1 MTTTQRLDYLDELEA
16 RTIFILREAASCV
29 SPLAMLWSIG
39 KDSTS
44 LLWMVRKAFLGEVPF
59 PVVLLDTG
67 MEFDEVYAFRDRL
80 VTEWSLPVAN
90 ELCPPESSVDQTLPP
105 AARHAARKTAGLR
118 ALLAREKYRGI
129 ILGIRRDEQAIR
141 AKERIFSPRNADGS
155 WDPRMQPPELW
166 DYYPYEVP
174 DGAHVRIHPLLHWT
188 ELDIWRY
195 TLRENIPYVPLYLAK
210 NGKRYRSLG
219 ESNITFPI
227 ESTAETLEA
236 VIAELEVTRQPER
249 AGRAMDSESEDA
261 FERLRTTG
269 YM

>member
-1 MTTTQRLDYLDELEA
+1 MPTATDSDLDVLES
-16 RTIFILREAASCV
+16 RTIYILREAFSCV

-39 KDSTS
+39 KDSTA

-59 PVVLLDTG
+59 PLVLLDTG
-67 MEFDEVYAFRDRL
+67 LEFPEVYAFRDWLMR
-80 VTEWSLPVAN
+80 EWNLPALN
-90 ELCPPESSVDQTLPP
+90 EACPPENTVDPTLPP

-118 ALLAREKYRGI
+118 ALITREGYRGI

-155 WDPRMQPPELW
+155 WDPRTQPPELW
-166 DYYPYEVP
+166 DFFPYEVA

-195 TLRENIPYVPLYLAK
+195 TQREEIPYVPLYLARD
-210 NGKRYRSLG
+210 GMRYRSLG
-219 ESNITFPI
+219 ESNITVPI
-227 ESTAETLEA
+227 PSTAETLDD
-236 VIAELEVTRQPER
+236 VIAELELTREPER
-249 AGRAMDSESEDA
+249 AGRTMDNESEDA

>member
-1 MTTTQRLDYLDELEA
+1 MPTATDSDLDVLES
-16 RTIFILREAASCV
+16 RTIYILREAFSCV
-29 SPLAMLWSIG
+29 SPLCMLWSIG
-39 KDSTS
+39 KDSTA

-59 PVVLLDTG
+59 QLALLDTG
-67 MEFDEVYAFRDRL
+67 LEFPEVYEFRDWL
-80 VTEWSLPVAN
+80 VREWNLPAHN
-90 ELCPPESSVDQTLPP
+90 EICPPESTVDPTLPP

-118 ALLAREKYRGI
+118 ALISREGYRGI

-155 WDPRMQPPELW
+155 WDPRTQPPELW
-166 DYYPYEVP
+166 DFFPYEVP

-195 TLRENIPYVPLYLAK
+195 TRRENIPYVPLYLAR
-210 NGKRYRSLG
+210 NGMRFRSLG
-219 ESNITFPI
+219 ESNITVPI
-227 ESTAETLEA
+227 ESTAETLDD
-236 VIAELEVTRQPER
+236 VISELEKTREPER
-249 AGRAMDSESEDA
+249 AGRTMDHESEDA

>member
-1 MTTTQRLDYLDELEA
+1 MPTATDSDLDALES
-16 RTIFILREAASCV
+16 RTIFILREAFSCV
-29 SPLAMLWSIG
+29 SPICMLWSIG
-39 KDSTS
+39 KDSTA
-44 LLWMVRKAFLGEVPF
+44 LLWMVRKAFLGDVPF

-67 MEFDEVYAFRDRL
+67 MEFPEVYAFRDRL
-80 VTEWSLPVAN
+80 VREWNLPVHN
-90 ELCPPESSVDQTLPP
+90 EICPPESTVDQTLPP

-118 ALLAREKYRGI
+118 ALIGRENYRGI

-155 WDPRMQPPELW
+155 WDPRTQPPELW
-166 DYYPYEVP
+166 DYFPYEVP

-195 TLRENIPYVPLYLAK
+195 TQRENVPYVPLYLAK
-210 NGKRYRSLG
+210 NGMRFRSLG
-219 ESNITFPI
+219 ESNITVPI
-227 ESTAETLEA
+227 PSNAETLDEI
-236 VIAELEVTRQPER
+236 IAELEQTREPER
-249 AGRAMDSESEDA
+249 AGRTMDNESEDA

>member
-1 MTTTQRLDYLDELEA
+1 MLSTRLSYLDELEA
-16 RTIFILREAASCV
+16 RTIFILREALSCV

-39 KDSTS
+39 KDSTA
-44 LLWMVRKAFLGEVPF
+44 LLWMVRKAFLGDVPF

-67 MEFDEVYAFRDRL
+67 MEFDEVYRFRDWL
-80 VTEWSLPVAN
+80 VDEWNLPVEA
-90 ELCPPESSVDQTLPP
+90 ELCPPEHTVDQTLPP

-118 ALLAREKYRGI
+118 SLIAREKYRGI

-166 DYYPYEVP
+166 EYFPYDIP

-227 ESTAETLEA
+227 ESNADTLEA
-236 VIAELEVTRQPER
+236 IIAELEVTRQPER
-249 AGRAMDSESEDA
+249 AGRAMDNESEDA
-261 FERLRTTG
+261 FERLRTSG

>member
-1 MTTTQRLDYLDELEA
+1 MPSLTYLDELES
-16 RTIFILREAASCV
+16 RTIYILREAFSSIA
-29 SPLAMLWSIG
+29 PLAMLWSIG
-39 KDSTS
+39 KDSTA

-67 MEFDEVYAFRDRL
+67 MEFEEVYAFRDRL
-80 VTEWSLPVAN
+80 VAEWSLPVVN
-90 ELCPPESSVDQTLPP
+90 EGCPPESSVDQTLPP

-118 ALLAREKYRGI
+118 NLIAREKYRGI

-141 AKERIFSPRNADGS
+141 AKERVFSPRHADGS

-166 DYYPYEVP
+166 DYFPCDVE

-195 TLRENIPYVPLYLAK
+195 TLREGIPYVPLYLAK
-210 NGKRYRSLG
+210 NGKRFRSLG

-227 ESTAETLEA
+227 ESHADTLEK
-236 VIAELEVTRQPER
+236 VIAELEVTKQPER
-249 AGRAMDSESEDA
+249 AGRSMDRETEDA
-261 FERLRTTG
+261 FERLRTAG

>member
-1 MTTTQRLDYLDELEA
+1 MLTATDSDLDALES
-16 RTIFILREAASCV
+16 RTIYILREAFACV

-39 KDSTS
+39 KDSTA
-44 LLWMVRKAFLGEVPF
+44 LLWMVRKAFLGDVPF
-59 PVVLLDTG
+59 PIVLLDTG
-67 MEFDEVYAFRDRL
+67 MEFPEVYEFRDML
-80 VTEWSLPVAN
+80 VREWKLPALA
-90 ELCPPESSVDQTLPP
+90 EACPPENTVDQSLPP

-118 ALLAREKYRGI
+118 SLISREGYRGI

-155 WDPRMQPPELW
+155 WDPRSQPPELW
-166 DYYPYEVP
+166 DFFPYEVP

-195 TLRENIPYVPLYLAK
+195 TQRENIPYVPLYLAK
-210 NGKRYRSLG
+210 DGKRYRSLG
-219 ESNITFPI
+219 ESNITVPI
-227 ESTAETLEA
+227 ESNAETLDA
-236 VIAELEVTRQPER
+236 IIAELEKTREPER
-249 AGRAMDSESEDA
+249 AGRTMDAETEDA